1 MTQNPSFVL
10 SEDKKKLQEIL
21 AATFDLTNKQA
32 KLLVRIVFQ
41 KNQICCLNYLT
52 ETMRAG
58 RSTLQKYIKV
68 LLDKGLVKREAKT
81 LAEFEEIC
89 KNQNRKH
96 QYKTTKGYL
105 YVYTA
110 IKKEKL
116 LKMAED
122 KWNSWREQL
131 DLLL

>member
-89 KNQNRKH
+89 KNQNREH